1 MRDQKQQMKISNHSM
16 NLADPNRHKDFQM
29 YLHQLP
35 AACMEQEHPPE
46 NGKTMHSNAEMGHKH
61 LSPENV

>member
-1 MRDQKQQMKISNHSM
+1 MRDQKQQMKISNRGM
-16 NLADPNRHKDFQM
+16 NLVDPNRHKDFQM
-29 YLHQLP
+29 YLRQLP
-35 AACMEQEHPPE
+35 AAHTEQEHPPE